1 MTIPMICDTFSAD
14 QKIKIFTHTDLDG
27 VGCAII
33 AYLAFGKKNVDVE
46 YCNYDDVD
54 DKVEAFMENEDLYR
68 SYDSIF
74 ITDISVSDQVASMID
89 CLDKAE
95 RTVRLFDHHGT
106 ALRLD
111 NYFWCTIYEYLDAV
125 KTSGTELFYLY
136 LRNTLSLTYSQATQH
151 KISRFVSIVRDYDTW
166 RWKELGEDGLVSKQM
181 NDLFH
186 IYGRDKFIELAMKR
200 IMFSTS
206 PLHQDEWFSETDLLL
221 LEQKQKDIDIYVEQ
235 KERQITVKTDQ
246 WGNTYGVIFA
256 ERYFSELGNCLCEIH
271 PELAY
276 IAMIDISRGIVS
288 YRTIR
293 DDINLGTDIA
303 HNYGGGGHP
312 KAAGSTFDISWA
324 MDIITDWLFDMQNAD
339 SEAYEAGVG
348 TFENPVRISP
358 DDFAKKYTAKLL
370 NAGPWLLNAKG
381 SL

>member
-1 MTIPMICDTFSAD
+1 M
-14 QKIKIFTHTDLDG
+14 KIKIFTHTDLDG

-33 AYLAFGKKNVDVE
+33 AYLAFGKENVDVE

-54 DKVEAFMENEDLYR
+54 DKVEAFIENEDLYR

-89 CLDKAE
+89 CLDKVE

-111 NYFWCTIYEYLDAV
+111 NYFWCTVYEYLDAV

-136 LRNTLSLTYSQATQH
+136 LSNSLSLTYDQTTQN

-200 IMFSTS
+200 IMFGTS

-221 LEQKQKDIDIYVEQ
+221 LEQKQKEIDIYIQQ
-235 KERQITVKTDQ
+235 KAKQIMIKTDQ

-256 ERYFSELGNCLCEIH
+256 ERYFSELGNRLCETH
-271 PELAY
+271 TELEY
-276 IAMIDISRGIVS
+276 IAMIDISRGRVS

-293 DDINLGTDIA
+293 DDINLGTEIA
-303 HNYGGGGHP
+303 HNYGGGSHP

-324 MDIITDWLFDMQNAD
+324 MDIITDWLFDMHDAE
-339 SEAYEAGVG
+339 SETYAANVG

-358 DDFAKKYTAKLL
+358 DEFAKKYTAKPPS
-370 NAGPWLLNAKG
+370 ADPWLSNARG

>member
-1 MTIPMICDTFSAD
+1 M
-14 QKIKIFTHTDLDG
+14 KIKIFTHIDLDG
-27 VGCAII
+27 IGCAVL
-33 AYLAFGKKNVDVE
+33 AYLVFGKENVDVE

-89 CLDKAE
+89 CLDKVE

-111 NYFWCTIYEYLDAV
+111 SYFWCTVYEYLDAV

-136 LRNTLSLTYSQATQH
+136 LSNSLSLTYDQTTQN

-186 IYGRDKFIELAMKR
+186 IYGRDKFIELAIKR
-200 IMFSTS
+200 IMFGTS
-206 PLHQDEWFSETDLLL
+206 PLHQDEWFSETDTLL

-235 KERQITVKTDQ
+235 KEKQITVKTDQ

-256 ERYFSELGNCLCEIH
+256 ERYFSELGNRLCEIH

-276 IAMIDISRGIVS
+276 IAMIDISRGTVS

-293 DDINLGTDIA
+293 DSINLGTEIA

-312 KAAGSTFDISWA
+312 KAAGSTFDILWA
-324 MDIITDWLFDMQNAD
+324 MDVMTDWLFGMQNAE
-339 SEAYEAGVG
+339 SETYTANVG
-348 TFENPVRISP
+348 TFENPVRISTE
-358 DDFAKKYTAKLL
+358 DFVKKYMTTKCPPMLS
-370 NAGPWLLNAKG
+370 NASG

>member
-1 MTIPMICDTFSAD
+1 M
-14 QKIKIFTHTDLDG
+14 KIKLFTHTDLDG
-27 VGCAII
+27 VSCAIL
-33 AYLAFGKKNVDVE
+33 AYLAFGKENVDVE

-89 CLDKAE
+89 CLDKTE

-111 NYFWCTIYEYLDAV
+111 NYFWCNVYEYLEGI

-136 LRNTLSLTYSQATQH
+136 LMNSLSLTYGQTSQN
-151 KISRFVSIVRDYDTW
+151 KISRFASIVRDYDTW

-186 IYGRDKFIELAMKR
+186 IYGREKFIDWTMKR
-200 IMFSTS
+200 IMFGTS
-206 PLHQDEWFSETDLLL
+206 PLHQDKWFSETDLLL

-256 ERYFSELGNCLCEIH
+256 ERYFSELGNRLCEIH

-276 IAMIDISRGIVS
+276 IAMIDISRGTVS

-293 DDINLGTDIA
+293 DDINLGTEIA

-324 MDIITDWLFDMQNAD
+324 MDSITDWLFDMQEAE
-339 SEAYEAGVG
+339 SETYMANVG
-348 TFENPVRISP
+348 TFENPVRIAP
-358 DDFAKKYTAKLL
+358 DEFVKKYMNMTTKCPPMLS
-370 NAGPWLLNAKG
+370 NVRG

>member
-1 MTIPMICDTFSAD
+1 M
-14 QKIKIFTHTDLDG
+14 KIKIFTHIDLDG
-27 VGCAII
+27 IGCVVL
-33 AYLAFGKKNVDVE
+33 AYLAFGKENVDVE

-89 CLDKAE
+89 CLDKVE

-106 ALRLD
+106 AFRLD
-111 NYFWCTIYEYLDAV
+111 NYFWCTVYEYLDAV

-136 LRNTLSLTYSQATQH
+136 LRNSLSLTYGQTSQN

-166 RWKELGEDGLVSKQM
+166 RWKELGEDGHVSKQM

-235 KERQITVKTDQ
+235 KEKQITVKTDQ

-256 ERYFSELGNCLCEIH
+256 ERYFSELGNRLCEMH

-276 IAMIDISRGIVS
+276 IAMIDILHGTVS
-288 YRTIR
+288 YRAIR
-293 DDINLGTDIA
+293 DAINLGTEIA

-324 MDIITDWLFDMQNAD
+324 MDVMTDWLFGMQDTD
-339 SEAYEAGVG
+339 SEAYV
-348 TFENPVRISP
+348 
-358 DDFAKKYTAKLL
+358 DTAKVPSE
-370 NAGPWLLNAKG
+370 AAWLLKAG
-381 SL
+381 E

>member
-1 MTIPMICDTFSAD
+1 M
-14 QKIKIFTHTDLDG
+14 KIKIFTHTDLDG

-33 AYLAFGKKNVDVE
+33 AYLTFGKENVDVE

-54 DKVEAFMENEDLYR
+54 NKVEAFMENEDLYR

-111 NYFWCTIYEYLDAV
+111 NYFWCTVYEYLDGV

-136 LRNTLSLTYSQATQH
+136 LRNSLSLTYGQTTQNI
-151 KISRFVSIVRDYDTW
+151 ISRFVSIVRDYDTW

-186 IYGRDKFIELAMKR
+186 IYGRDKFIELAMER
-200 IMFSTS
+200 IMFGTPPS
-206 PLHQDEWFSETDLLL
+206 HQDEWFSETDTLL

-235 KERQITVKTDQ
+235 KEKQITVKTDQ

-256 ERYFSELGNCLCEIH
+256 ERYFSELGNRLCEIH

-276 IAMIDISRGIVS
+276 IAMIDISRGTVS

-293 DDINLGTDIA
+293 DNINLGTEIA

-312 KAAGSTFDISWA
+312 KAAGSTFDILWA
-324 MDIITDWLFDMQNAD
+324 MDIVSDWLFGMQDAE
-339 SEAYEAGVG
+339 SETYAANVG
-348 TFENPVRISP
+348 TFENPVRISTE
-358 DDFAKKYTAKLL
+358 DFVKKYMTTKRPPMLS
-370 NAGPWLLNAKG
+370 NAVG

>member
-1 MTIPMICDTFSAD
+1 M
-14 QKIKIFTHTDLDG
+14 KIKIFTHTDLDG

-89 CLDKAE
+89 CLDKVE

-206 PLHQDEWFSETDLLL
+206 PLHQDEWFSETDLRL
-221 LEQKQKDIDIYVEQ
+221 LEQKQKEIDIYIEQ
-235 KERQITVKTDQ
+235 KEKQITVKTDQ

-256 ERYFSELGNCLCEIH
+256 EQYFSELGNRLCEIH

-276 IAMIDISRGIVS
+276 IAMIDISRGTVS
-288 YRTIR
+288 YHTIR
-293 DDINLGTDIA
+293 DNINLGTEIA
-303 HNYGGGGHP
+303 YNYGGGGHP
-312 KAAGSTFDISWA
+312 KAAGSTFDISCA
-324 MDIITDWLFDMQNAD
+324 MDSITDWLFDMQDAE
-339 SEAYEAGVG
+339 SETYAANVD
-348 TFENPVRISP
+348 TFENPVRIAP
-358 DDFAKKYTAKLL
+358 DDFVKKIYGKKLP
-370 NAGPWLLNAKG
+370 NAGPWLSNAGG

>member
-1 MTIPMICDTFSAD
+1 M
-14 QKIKIFTHTDLDG
+14 KIKIFTHTDLDG
-27 VGCAII
+27 IGCVVL
-33 AYLAFGKKNVDVE
+33 AYLAFEKENVDVE

-54 DKVEAFMENEDLYR
+54 NKVEAFMENEDLYR

-89 CLDKAE
+89 CLDKVE

-111 NYFWCTIYEYLDAV
+111 NYFWCTVYEYLDAV

-136 LRNTLSLTYSQATQH
+136 LRNSLSLKYDQTSQN

-166 RWKELGEDGLVSKQM
+166 CWKELGEDGFVSKQM

-186 IYGRDKFIELAMKR
+186 IYGRDKFIDRTMKR
-200 IMFSTS
+200 IMFATS

-235 KERQITVKTDQ
+235 KEKQITVKTDQ
-246 WGNTYGVIFA
+246 WSNIYGVIFA
-256 ERYFSELGNCLCEIH
+256 ERYFSELGNRLCEMH

-276 IAMIDISRGIVS
+276 IAMIDISHGTVS
-288 YRTIR
+288 YRAIR
-293 DDINLGTDIA
+293 NDINLGTEIA
-303 HNYGGGGHP
+303 HNYGGGGHA

-324 MDIITDWLFDMQNAD
+324 MDVMTDWLFGMQDSD
-339 SEAYEAGVG
+339 SEAYVD
-348 TFENPVRISP
+348 TFESPARIAP
-358 DDFAKKYTAKLL
+358 DDFVKKYAAVRYGFDKERL
-370 NAGPWLLNAKG
+370 
-381 SL
+381 

>member
-1 MTIPMICDTFSAD
+1 M
-14 QKIKIFTHTDLDG
+14 KIKIFTHTDLDG

-33 AYLAFGKKNVDVE
+33 AYLAFGKENADVE

-68 SYDSIF
+68 SYDQIF

-89 CLDKAE
+89 CLDKTE

-136 LRNTLSLTYSQATQH
+136 LRNSLSLTYSQASQN

-166 RWKELGEDGLVSKQM
+166 RWKELGEDGLVSKRM
-181 NDLFH
+181 NDLFR
-186 IYGRDKFIELAMKR
+186 IYGRDKFIELAMKC

-206 PLHQDEWFSETDLLL
+206 PLHQDEWFSETDALL
-221 LEQKQKDIDIYVEQ
+221 LEQKQKEIDIYVEQ
-235 KERQITVKTDQ
+235 KAKQITVKTDQ

-256 ERYFSELGNCLCEIH
+256 ERYFSELGNRLCEMYT
-271 PELAY
+271 ELAY
-276 IAMIDISRGIVS
+276 IAMIDISHGTVS

-312 KAAGSTFDISWA
+312 KAAGSTFDVSWA
-324 MDIITDWLFDMQNAD
+324 MDIITDWLFDMHDAE
-339 SEAYEAGVG
+339 SETYAANVG

-358 DDFAKKYTAKLL
+358 DEFAKKYTAKPPS
-370 NAGPWLLNAKG
+370 ADPWLSNARG

>member
-1 MTIPMICDTFSAD
+1 M
-14 QKIKIFTHTDLDG
+14 KIKLFTHTDLDG
-27 VGCAII
+27 VGCAIL
-33 AYLAFGKKNVDVE
+33 AYLAFGKENVDVE

-54 DKVEAFMENEDLYR
+54 DKVESFMKNEDLYR

-74 ITDISVSDQVASMID
+74 ITDISVSDRVASMID
-89 CLDKAE
+89 CLDKVE

-111 NYFWCTIYEYLDAV
+111 NYFWCTVYEYLDAV

-136 LRNTLSLTYSQATQH
+136 LRNTPSGSYSSHAM
-151 KISRFVSIVRDYDTW
+151 KNNIKRFVIIVRNYDTW

-181 NDLFH
+181 NDLFY
-186 IYGRDKFIELAMKR
+186 IYGLEKFIDWTMDNIYNLYLL
-200 IMFSTS
+200 S
-206 PLHQDEWFSETDLLL
+206 PMHAFPYFSETDLLL

-235 KERQITVKTDQ
+235 KEKQITVKTDQ

-276 IAMIDISRGIVS
+276 IAMIDISYGRVS

-293 DDINLGTDIA
+293 DDINLGTEIA

-324 MDIITDWLFDMQNAD
+324 MDSITDWLFDMQEAE
-339 SEAYEAGVG
+339 SETYMANVG
-348 TFENPVRISP
+348 TFENPVRIAP
-358 DDFAKKYTAKLL
+358 DEFVKKYMNMTTKCPPMLS
-370 NAGPWLLNAKG
+370 NVRG

>member
-1 MTIPMICDTFSAD
+1 M
-14 QKIKIFTHTDLDG
+14 KIKLFTHTDLDG
-27 VGCAII
+27 VSCAIL
-33 AYLAFGKKNVDVE
+33 AYLAFEKENVDVE

-89 CLDKAE
+89 CLDKTE

-111 NYFWCTIYEYLDAV
+111 NYFWCNVYEYLEGI

-136 LRNTLSLTYSQATQH
+136 LMNSLSLTYGQTSQN
-151 KISRFVSIVRDYDTW
+151 KISRFASIVRDYDTW

-186 IYGRDKFIELAMKR
+186 IYGREKFIDWTMKR
-200 IMFSTS
+200 IMFGTS
-206 PLHQDEWFSETDLLL
+206 PLHQDKWFSETDLLL

-235 KERQITVKTDQ
+235 KEKQIMVKTDQ

-256 ERYFSELGNCLCEIH
+256 ERYFSELGNRLCEIH

-276 IAMIDISRGIVS
+276 IAMIDISRGRVS

-293 DDINLGTDIA
+293 DGINLGTEIA

-324 MDIITDWLFDMQNAD
+324 MDIVSDWLFGMQDAE
-339 SEAYEAGVG
+339 SETYAANVG
-348 TFENPVRISP
+348 TFENPVRISTE
-358 DDFAKKYTAKLL
+358 DFVKKYTTTKCLPML
-370 NAGPWLLNAKG
+370 SNARG

>member
-1 MTIPMICDTFSAD
+1 M
-14 QKIKIFTHTDLDG
+14 KIKIFTHTDLDG
-27 VGCAII
+27 VGCAILAYI
-33 AYLAFGKKNVDVE
+33 AFDKENVDVE

-54 DKVEAFMENEDLYR
+54 NKVEEFIKNEDLYR
-68 SYDSIF
+68 SYNQIF

-89 CLDKAE
+89 ILDKTDH
-95 RTVRLFDHHGT
+95 RVRLFDHHGT

-111 NYFWCTIYEYLDAV
+111 NYFWCTVYEYLDVV

-136 LRNTLSLTYSQATQH
+136 LKNSLSLTYGQTTQN

-200 IMFSTS
+200 IMFGTS
-206 PLHQDEWFSETDLLL
+206 PLHQDEWFSETDVLL

-235 KERQITVKTDQ
+235 KEKQITVKTDQ

-256 ERYFSELGNCLCEIH
+256 ERYFSELGNRLCEMH

-276 IAMIDISRGIVS
+276 IAMIDISRGRVS

-293 DDINLGTDIA
+293 DDINLGTEIA

-324 MDIITDWLFDMQNAD
+324 MDIITDWLFDMHDAE
-339 SEAYEAGVG
+339 SETYAANVG

-358 DDFAKKYTAKLL
+358 DEFAKKYTAKPPS
-370 NAGPWLLNAKG
+370 ADPWLSNARG